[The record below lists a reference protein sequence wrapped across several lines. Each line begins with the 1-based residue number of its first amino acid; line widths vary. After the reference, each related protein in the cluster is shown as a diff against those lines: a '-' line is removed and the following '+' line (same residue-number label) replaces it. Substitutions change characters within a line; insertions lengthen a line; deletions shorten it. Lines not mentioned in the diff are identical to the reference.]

1 MKKRSI
7 KPILITLLIIFILV
21 IAAAIAVLKLNT
33 YSLVLSVDEP
43 TIVLEYG
50 VDELPEITA
59 LCKGT
64 LLNRDGIPVKTTL
77 DGNLDLEKL
86 GTYEVTYTATYKDF
100 VLSEKR
106 TIIVQD
112 TSAPVINLISK
123 PEHYTSPVGKYEE
136 EGFSATDNYDGD
148 LSKQVKSEEK
158 DGIITYT
165 VSDSSGNTATTS
177 REIVYK
183 DVIAPKI
190 TLKKGANLKVTI
202 GKDFKDPGFTAEDE
216 CDGDLTD
223 KVSVSGEVDG
233 HKKGTYT
240 IVYKVEDSS
249 GNITEIERNVKVGD
263 FEAPKLDLKG
273 KDEFFLKLGKKFKE
287 SGFSATDNVDGDLTD
302 KVTVRGKVNTKEMGS
317 YTITYEVSDKAGN
330 TTKKTRTV
338 YVYKKQASATPVNP
352 GNKVVYLTF
361 DDGPG
366 PHTERLLDILDKYGV
381 KATFFV
387 TNQFPD
393 YQNMIGE
400 THRRGHTIA
409 LHTYTH
415 NYQKIYASEKA
426 YFADLE
432 KISNLCEKQTGE
444 VPNIVRFPGGTNNTV
459 SRRARKGIMTTLSK
473 TMKYHGYYYSDWN
486 VGSGDAGGTTSKK
499 GVAKNVIAGIKK
511 HDVSI
516 VLQHDIKKFSVEA
529 VDDIIFWGLKNGYT
543 FLPMTETTP
552 MVHFKPLN

>member
-1 MKKRSI
+1 MKKRST
-7 KPILITLLIIFILV
+7 KPILITLLIIFILIIV
-21 IAAAIAVLKLNT
+21 AAIAVLKLNT
-33 YSLVLSVDEP
+33 YSLILSVTEP

-64 LLNRDGIPVKTTL
+64 LLNRKGTPVKTTM
-77 DGNLDLEKL
+77 DGNLDLDKL
-86 GTYEVTYTATYKDF
+86 GTYEVSYNATYKDY

-123 PEHYTSPVGKYEE
+123 PNHYTSPVGKYEE
-136 EGFSATDNYDGD
+136 EGFSANDNYDGD
-148 LSKQVKSEEK
+148 LSKQVKSTEK
-158 DGIITYT
+158 DGVITYT
-165 VSDSSGNTATTS
+165 VTDSSGNTATTS

-190 TLKKGANLKVTI
+190 TLKKGATLKLTI
-202 GKDFKDPGFTAEDE
+202 GKDFKDPGFSAEDE

-233 HKKGTYT
+233 HKKGTYS
-240 IVYKVEDSS
+240 IIYKVEDSS
-249 GNITEIERNVKVGD
+249 GNVTEIEVGD
-263 FEAPKLDLKG
+263 FEAPKLNLKG
-273 KDEFFLKLGKKFKE
+273 DDEFFLKVGKKFKE
-287 SGFSATDNVDGDLTD
+287 SGFSATDNVDGNLTD
-302 KVTVRGKVNTKEMGS
+302 KVKVSGKVNTKKMGS

-352 GNKVVYLTF
+352 GHKVVYLTF

-366 PHTERLLDILDKYGV
+366 PYTERLLDILDKYGV

-387 TNQFPD
+387 TNQFPK
-393 YQNMIGE
+393 YQNMIGK
-400 THRRGHTIA
+400 THKHGHTIA

-444 VPNIVRFPGGTNNTV
+444 TPNIVRFPGGTNNTV
-459 SRRARKGIMTTLSK
+459 SRRACKGIITTLSK

-486 VGSGDAGGTTSKK
+486 VSSGDAGGTTSKK
-499 GVAKNVIAGIKK
+499 GVAQNVIAGIKK

-516 VLQHDIKKFSVEA
+516 VLQHDIKKYSEG
-529 VDDIIFWGLKNGYT
+529 DNNGEDNQLY
-543 FLPMTETTP
+543 
-552 MVHFKPLN
+552 N